1 MIQLLKRKEHFDV
14 FISYRDIESKH
25 SSSLARDIAQEFKER
40 GYKVY
45 FDAWYDIKWKDAIPV
60 SDNYVVLLTDYS
72 FEVKNEKSEEGKH
85 FREEVTAILDRLK
98 NRTKENP
105 EWKGNALWLDVDLG
119 YSSYLQKMEEK
130 KEKKS
135 DLDKRIENEVK
146 YVPFMTHNKK
156 NLINENLGEK
166 NFFKKFPLI
175 KRSTWVRLGKWSLLL
190 AIALVCCGVRLAQY
204 SRPGILFAGG
214 GSPAHYLLAKMG
226 VDVKNYA
233 LNSRYIHLPSS
244 RSYDLLW
251 DAIHEDESAAYFP
264 VVLSTGEIDIS
275 KVNDSTISRFKNNSM
290 RILEYKLGEV
300 PLLVQLRN
308 HNYSKKTITKEE
320 LATLLSN
327 PAVKCYTT
335 SSGSGTLR
343 EYTKI
348 LSDSF
353 ALNDS
358 NSVFDPKYYYGY
370 IDSPQIYLANEEYAI
385 EDTSV
390 ISLKIM
396 NSANDTAK
404 VGLFLYTIGKWD
416 SAAQKYKLDPPVKKF
431 IDKLEKL
438 GLSIKTSQY
447 QKSSKQVVLKMY

>member
-1 MIQLLKRKEHFDV
+1 
-14 FISYRDIESKH
+14 
-25 SSSLARDIAQEFKER
+25 
-40 GYKVY
+40 
-45 FDAWYDIKWKDAIPV
+45 
-60 SDNYVVLLTDYS
+60 
-72 FEVKNEKSEEGKH
+72 
-85 FREEVTAILDRLK
+85 
-98 NRTKENP
+98 
-105 EWKGNALWLDVDLG
+105 
-119 YSSYLQKMEEK
+119 
-130 KEKKS
+130 
-135 DLDKRIENEVK
+135 
-146 YVPFMTHNKK
+146 
-156 NLINENLGEK
+156 
-166 NFFKKFPLI
+166 
-175 KRSTWVRLGKWSLLL
+175 
-190 AIALVCCGVRLAQY
+190 
-204 SRPGILFAGG
+204 
-214 GSPAHYLLAKMG
+214 
-226 VDVKNYA
+226 
-233 LNSRYIHLPSS
+233 
-244 RSYDLLW
+244 
-251 DAIHEDESAAYFP
+251 
-264 VVLSTGEIDIS
+264 
-275 KVNDSTISRFKNNSM
+275 M

-416 SAAQKYKLDPPVKKF
+416 SAAQKYMLDPPVKKF